1 MFLVL
6 CAVDEEIPQ
15 NEFKT
20 QEQVQDQNINVQDQP
35 NSKNTEMSFDEKNTD
50 ETTYKR
56 GTLR

>member
-35 NSKNTEMSFDEKNTD
+35 NSKNTEMSFDEKK
-50 ETTYKR
+50 YR
-56 GTLR
+56 